1 MAATEFPLNH
11 PMAVRLWKKGLWAQS
26 INENPLSKLVGDSK
40 NSLIFRHSELEKGA
54 GSRLTY
60 SLKRLMTGRGVTGDN
75 VLEGNEEALNFFQ
88 DDIFIDQL
96 RHATRSAGKMSE
108 QRVPHNMRNEG
119 TDSLGLWL
127 ADRNHLS
134 FMNHL
139 CANTAQSDTA
149 YTGFNSVTAIDANHI
164 IADADRAIGDQS
176 LSTSV

>member
-1 MAATEFPLNH
+1 
-11 PMAVRLWKKGLWAQS
+11 MAVRLWKKALWAQS

-96 RHATRSAGKMSE
+96 RHATRGRQDVGAARSTQHA
-108 QRVPHNMRNEG
+108 QRRH
-119 TDSLGLWL
+119 GLAW
-127 ADRNHLS
+127 
-134 FMNHL
+134 
-139 CANTAQSDTA
+139 
-149 YTGFNSVTAIDANHI
+149 SVAC
-164 IADADRAIGDQS
+164 
-176 LSTSV
+176 